1 MLEGAALAPL
11 VLAAFG
17 RFTRGSEGGSCGTE
31 GRMPSRS
38 RKRASFDRT
47 TAVTIPPALVFFSG
61 AGILLPRDLTMKQPA
76 TPWVV
81 RRLER
86 LLAEAHQALEQAGAR
101 EELHRQMLQLGRQID
116 AAYRQLES
124 REPAKAEIRAL
135 RQQQEQIQQQIEALR
150 KQADGAL
157 NRIRDWHQRV
167 RQTVLEAAAQHSS
180 LLPMARELARMRAP
194 RERGAQALR
203 LEIVEARSQLEA
215 ALGQFLPKMPEMPE
229 MPAEPA
235 KPAKALL
242 TVREAAALLAVSDKT
257 LYRMVR
263 LGQVPHV
270 RVGRSLRFR
279 CEELE
284 TWIRQQSIRPRR
296 VR

>member
-1 MLEGAALAPL
+1 
-11 VLAAFG
+11 
-17 RFTRGSEGGSCGTE
+17 
-31 GRMPSRS
+31 
-38 RKRASFDRT
+38 
-47 TAVTIPPALVFFSG
+47 
-61 AGILLPRDLTMKQPA
+61 MKHPA

-86 LLAEAHQALEQAGAR
+86 LLAEARQALEQAGAR

-116 AAYRQLES
+116 AAYRQLDS
-124 REPAKAEIRAL
+124 REPAKAGIRAL

-157 NRIRDWHQRV
+157 DWIRDWHQRV

-180 LLPMARELARMRAP
+180 LLPMAGELARMRAP

-242 TVREAAALLAVSDKT
+242 TVQEAAALLALSDKT

-279 CEELE
+279 REELGV
-284 TWIRQQSIRPRR
+284 WIRQQSIRPRR

>member
-1 MLEGAALAPL
+1 MLL
-11 VLAAFG
+11 
-17 RFTRGSEGGSCGTE
+17 
-31 GRMPSRS
+31 
-38 RKRASFDRT
+38 
-47 TAVTIPPALVFFSG
+47 
-61 AGILLPRDLTMKQPA
+61 
-76 TPWVV
+76 
-81 RRLER
+81 
-86 LLAEAHQALEQAGAR
+86 
-101 EELHRQMLQLGRQID
+101 LGRQID

-124 REPAKAEIRAL
+124 REPATAEIRAL

-157 NRIRDWHQRV
+157 DWVRDWHQRV
-167 RQTVLEAAAQHSS
+167 RQTVLEAAAQQSS

-215 ALGQFLPKMPEMPE
+215 ALGQFLPEMPE

-242 TVREAAALLAVSDKT
+242 TVQEAAALLAVSDKT
-257 LYRMVR
+257 LYRMAR

-279 CEELE
+279 REELE
-284 TWIRQQSIRPRR
+284 AWIRQQLIRPRR